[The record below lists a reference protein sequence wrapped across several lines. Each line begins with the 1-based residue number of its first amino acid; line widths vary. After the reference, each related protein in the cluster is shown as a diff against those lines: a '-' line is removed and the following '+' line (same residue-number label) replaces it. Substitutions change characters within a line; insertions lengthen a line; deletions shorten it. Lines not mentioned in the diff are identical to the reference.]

1 MVRRVRPLEVCKA
14 ARECLSATGHKW
26 DSGSDAWRGPQ
37 EGAAQAAALAAAIAP
52 KQNLS
57 VCKTVKVGP
66 WHLGA
71 RIRTIS
77 AGVSGRGRRYG
88 ASRGRASAAVPARCS
103 ARRTAEIGP
112 RSPAVRVSPVR
123 VRSARRARRSALG
136 SGSRR
141 STQNGK
147 RVISPPRSGD
157 RNENLLLLFH
167 ASRTSLAPLAYDS

>member
-1 MVRRVRPLEVCKA
+1 MVRRVRPLKVCKA
-14 ARECLSATGHKW
+14 ASECLSATGHKW

-57 VCKTVKVGP
+57 VCKTVQVGP

-88 ASRGRASAAVPARCS
+88 RGGALPPVPAR
-103 ARRTAEIGP
+103 
-112 RSPAVRVSPVR
+112 
-123 VRSARRARRSALG
+123 
-136 SGSRR
+136 
-141 STQNGK
+141 
-147 RVISPPRSGD
+147 
-157 RNENLLLLFH
+157 
-167 ASRTSLAPLAYDS
+167 

>member
-14 ARECLSATGHKW
+14 ASECLSATGHKW

-77 AGVSGRGRRYG
+77 AGVSGRGGRRYG
-88 ASRGRASAAVPARCS
+88 RGGAARFRRGSGPLLGTAHRRDRSTVASGPGQS
-103 ARRTAEIGP
+103 GP
-112 RSPAVRVSPVR
+112 RSVRAAGETL
-123 VRSARRARRSALG
+123 RSRLWL
-136 SGSRR
+136 
-141 STQNGK
+141 STEHTK
-147 RVISPPRSGD
+147 R
-157 RNENLLLLFH
+157 
-167 ASRTSLAPLAYDS
+167 

>member
-14 ARECLSATGHKW
+14 ASECLSATGHKW

-57 VCKTVKVGP
+57 VCKTVQVGP

-77 AGVSGRGRRYG
+77 AGVSGPGRRYG
-88 ASRGRASAAVPARCS
+88 RGPLLG
-103 ARRTAEIGP
+103 TAEIGRQ
-112 RSPAVRVSPVR
+112 RSGS
-123 VRSARRARRSALG
+123 VRSAFGPRGGRDAPLSALALDG
-136 SGSRR
+136 AHK
-141 STQNGK
+141 T
-147 RVISPPRSGD
+147 V
-157 RNENLLLLFH
+157 NE
-167 ASRTSLAPLAYDS
+167 